1 MTEWYELVDW
11 VQVGIQFGAG
21 VLAVGLGLV
30 GAMWWDRRKKTEN
43 EKITRNNT
51 LDSLLDELE
60 DAKKGVDRFMKDRLE
75 WDQDNLDFKGE
86 KPWILKPAYE
96 TAINSGNFSLLERSL
111 QTEISKAYL
120 SIDAVNF
127 YCNLVRTFANAANL
141 LKGYQITAE
150 MYCKKVFDNVNK
162 LDGKLQKLIPK
173 IKEARKS

>member
-1 MTEWYELVDW
+1 VTEWYELVDW
-11 VQVGIQFGAG
+11 VQVGIQFGTI

-60 DAKKGVDRFMKDRLE
+60 DAKEGVDRFMNDRLE
-75 WDQDNLDFKGE
+75 WNQANLNFKGE
-86 KPWILKPAYE
+86 KPWILKSAYE

-120 SIDAVNF
+120 SIDAINF
-127 YCNLVRTFANAANL
+127 YCNLVRLFFNVAFS
-141 LKGYQITAE
+141 LKGVVPTAD